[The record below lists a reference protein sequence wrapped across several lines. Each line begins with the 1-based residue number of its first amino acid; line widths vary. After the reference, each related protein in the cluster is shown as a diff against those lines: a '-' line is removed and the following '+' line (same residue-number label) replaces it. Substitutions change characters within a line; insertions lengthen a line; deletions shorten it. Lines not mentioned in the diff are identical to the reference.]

1 MIGSTNA
8 QPKIEKYTEGKGIK
22 IINNEINIDTS
33 YPSQYGLVE
42 GANTLSA
49 NILSAMENRLPIII
63 NSIMLTFMSDDG
75 SVITYSRDY
84 ERTNYKLTDSGVY
97 TISPLPQATYN
108 TSGTIKLGSD
118 TQASQAVQQVSSVA
132 NRQYAVQVNSDGRAS
147 VNVPW
152 TDTDTTYSNG
162 TGLNLSNENV
172 FSVDFNV
179 VEKKATDETYTI
191 ASNSWTALS
200 SSEPFTYQ
208 TTVTATYTVG
218 NDTEVGIIN
227 DQAVLFANYG
237 FIVGSVSGQ
246 SVTIY
251 SIAQP
256 DTSVTLKVGYRG

>member
-42 GANTLSA
+42 GENTLSA

-63 NSIMLTFMSDDG
+63 NSLMLTFMSDDG

-97 TISPLPQATYN
+97 TISPLPQASYN
-108 TSGTIKLGSD
+108 TNGTIKLGSD
-118 TQASQAVQQVSSVA
+118 TQVSQAVEQVSSTA
-132 NRQYAVQVNSDGRAS
+132 NRQYALQKDSNDRAS

-152 TDTDTTYSNG
+152 TDTTYSNG
-162 TGLNLSNENV
+162 NGLNLSNENV
-172 FSVDFNV
+172 FSVDFNM
-179 VEKKATDETYTI
+179 VEKKATEESYTI
-191 ASNSWTALS
+191 ASNSWTALA
-200 SSEPFTYQ
+200 SSEPFKFS
-208 TTVTATYTVG
+208 TTVTATYTIG

-246 SVTIY
+246 NVIIY

-256 DTSVTLKVGYRG
+256 DSSVTLKVGYRR

>member
-97 TISPLPQATYN
+97 TISPLPQASYN
-108 TSGTIKLGSD
+108 TSGAIKLGSD
-118 TQASQAVQQVSSVA
+118 TQVSQAVEQVSSVA
-132 NRQYAVQVNSDGRAS
+132 NRQYAVQVNGDGRAS

-152 TDTDTTYSNG
+152 TDTTYSNG
-162 TGLNLSNENV
+162 DGLNLSSGNV
-172 FSVDFNV
+172 FSVDFTK
-179 VEKKATDETYTI
+179 VEKSMTEESYTI
-191 ASNSWTALS
+191 TSNSWTALA
-200 SSEPFTYQ
+200 SSEPFKFS
-208 TTVTATYTVG
+208 TTVTATYTIG

-246 SVTIY
+246 NVTIY